1 MFVVLILIFWS
12 YEQNKNVGIN
22 VVNIGFSIFI
32 MESDKYIC
40 VREKVGDI
48 VQVIIIDMNDSFN
61 FIRRLIFVDLVI
73 MNFASKVIVLKG
85 NE

>member
-1 MFVVLILIFWS
+1 
-12 YEQNKNVGIN
+12 
-22 VVNIGFSIFI
+22 

-85 NE
+85 NEKVYCYILLR